1 MVMMLV
7 KITKSTDPRIYRV
20 SELYE
25 EAYPIEERTETE
37 RLLRMI
43 EDCPEMTFNAIM
55 DENDVFA
62 GMAVVWEL
70 GICRYL
76 LYLAV
81 LREKRNLGIGAA
93 ALSALQMESP
103 LPIILEVELPS
114 DELKRR
120 RIGFYERNGFHIET
134 ENPRI
139 LNAAHTYENCVLMLM
154 ADGLLADCNECQR
167 RVVDIVYKGMHDY
180 AKP

>member
-1 MVMMLV
+1 MKLV
-7 KITKSTDPRIYRV
+7 KITTCSDPRIVRV
-20 SELYE
+20 PELYE

-43 EDCPEMTFNAIM
+43 EDCPEMTFNAIL
-55 DENDVFA
+55 DDNDAFA

-81 LREKRNLGIGAA
+81 LREKRNQGIGAA
-93 ALSALQMESP
+93 ALTALKGESDV
-103 LPIILEVELPS
+103 PIILEVELPS

-120 RIGFYERNGFHIET
+120 RIGFYVRNGFHIET
-134 ENPRI
+134 ENPVI

-154 ADGLLADCNECQR
+154 ADVRLADCNECQR
-167 RVVDIVYKGMHDY
+167 RVVDTVYKGMHDY
-180 AKP
+180 TKP